1 MRPPYHVTE
10 AHASRMRSRRG
21 SIAALHAQ
29 LAGGG
34 ETERPQLQ
42 RKRSATIKL
51 KGADSKALS
60 DELKKKMGG
69 N

>member
-1 MRPPYHVTE
+1 MHRQLTKGGGDLGDDAPAEKP
-10 AHASRMRSRRG
+10 
-21 SIAALHAQ
+21 ALH
-29 LAGGG
+29 
-34 ETERPQLQ
+34 

-60 DELKKKMGG
+60 DELKRKMGG